1 MAGTSQTEF
10 AETGMKKGREI
21 LLQQIR
27 EDFEQECTVN
37 IEGWILSQT
46 EAHLCALTALV

>member
-27 EDFEQECTVN
+27 EDFEQERTMN
-37 IEGWILSQT
+37 FGGWILSQA
-46 EAHLCALTALV
+46 EARLCALTALV